1 MWVQIRLT
9 FLFLRMPLV
18 VITLGILLLFILI
31 LVVRLNAFIAFIL
44 VGLAIGMGQ
53 GMELNAIVQS
63 IEKGIGNTLGFLVMI
78 LGLGAMLGKLV
89 AESGAAQKI
98 TNALIQLFGVKNTR
112 IAVMLTGFIVGVTM
126 FYSVGFVILVPL
138 VFTVAAATGL
148 SLISIALPMLAA
160 LSVTHGFLPPHPAPT
175 ALSVMFEA
183 DIGKTLIYGVIIAI
197 PAILISG
204 PLLTK
209 FIPKVEAKPLKEFMT
224 TKVFSDE
231 ELPSFSNSILT
242 ALFPVILIAIS
253 TLILNFF
260 EIEGLWFSIIKFIGN
275 PVIAL
280 LLTVL
285 VGTYSLGI
293 SRGLKMDE
301 VMKIFAKAVSGITM
315 VLLIIAGAGSLKQI
329 LIDSGVSEYIGNL
342 LQITS
347 MSPLIIGWLIATLIR
362 FSVGSATV
370 AGLTTAGIVLPLVQ
384 TTGVSPELMVLAIG
398 SGSLMLSHVN
408 DSGFWL
414 FKEYFNL
421 NVKDTLSTWTVM
433 ETSIGISGLIGVLI
447 LNQFV
452 N

>member
-1 MWVQIRLT
+1 MQIRLT

-98 TNALIQLFGVKNTR
+98 TNGLIQLFGVKNTR

-160 LSVTHGFLPPHPAPT
+160 LSVTHGFLPPHQAPT